1 MIHIDHLTKCFG
13 SFTAVDELCLDIRE
27 GEIFGFLGPNGA
39 GKTTTIRMMM
49 GLLKPTAGRIVLGAH
64 DLAVDPI
71 AAKAQTGFVPDQP
84 YVYDKITGR
93 EFLHFVGGLYQVPAA
108 SLQQKAE
115 ESLSTFSLLEWG
127 DELIETY
134 SHGMKQRLVVAS
146 ALLHDPRILVVD
158 EPMVGM
164 DPIGARMLKT
174 LLRSLTD
181 SGKTIFMSTHSLEV
195 AEELCDRIGIIL
207 NGKLI
212 AYGSLDELRQQAGQK
227 AGQKTKN
234 EDRLED
240 IFLKLTAAPD
250 MLNVIEALRA

>member
-13 SFTAVDELCLDIRE
+13 SFTDVDELCLDIRE

-49 GLLKPTAGRIVLGAH
+49 GLLKPTAGRIVLGDH
-64 DLAVDPI
+64 DLAIDPI

-93 EFLHFVGGLYQVPAA
+93 EFLHFVGGLYQVPAS
-108 SLQQKAE
+108 SLHQKAE

-164 DPIGARMLKT
+164 DPMGARMLKT
-174 LLRSLTD
+174 LLRSFTD
-181 SGKTIFMSTHSLEV
+181 AGKTIFMSTHSLEV

-207 NGKLI
+207 GGKLI
-212 AYGSLDELRQQAGQK
+212 AHGSLDELRRQAGQK
-227 AGQKTKN
+227 AGNQ
-234 EDRLED
+234 DRLED

-250 MLNVIEALRA
+250 MLDVIEALRA